1 MTGRE
6 QLLIEL
12 EFVVK
17 NCCRLFD
24 FIQRDDLEWQP
35 GEGMRTLSE
44 QANYLA
50 RIPALDLR
58 IVQGK
63 EEEVIDELEASLER
77 NHPRA
82 WCGVMREGM
91 RELYRFYEQ
100 MTLNEY
106 ENGIASAY
114 FGRTQ
119 VHARWLME
127 TVTHIY
133 HHRGALFTY
142 LQLKGYDVSTR
153 DLYDI

>member
-6 QLLIEL
+6 QLLNEL

-35 GEGMRTLSE
+35 AADLRTLSE

-58 IVQGK
+58 LIQGK

-77 NHPRA
+77 QHPRA

-91 RELYRFYEQ
+91 RDLSRFIGQ
-100 MTLNEY
+100 MTLNDY
-106 ENGIASAY
+106 ENGIASTY

-119 VHARWLME
+119 THSRWLME
-127 TVTHIY
+127 TITHIY
-133 HHRGALFTY
+133 HHRGVLFTY
-142 LQLKGYDVSTR
+142 LQLKGYEIESS
-153 DLYDI
+153 DLYET